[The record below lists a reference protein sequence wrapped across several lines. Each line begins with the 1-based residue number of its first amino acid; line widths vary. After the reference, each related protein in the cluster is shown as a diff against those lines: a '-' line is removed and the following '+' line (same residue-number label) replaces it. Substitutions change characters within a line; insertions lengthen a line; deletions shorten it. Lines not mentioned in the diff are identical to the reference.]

1 MDFDHIGQ
9 YILPILIV
17 LFYVFAGGK
26 KKKPQEPP
34 QQDAYPDDFD
44 DEEGLEEEEE
54 PYTPL
59 LIKRQQSLPQLPKK
73 AASSLPPVQRTLS
86 DFESAISSRHVAN
99 NIEDRSY
106 VSAISDERAQS
117 LISSGLSERIDLDQA
132 YAIKPRY
139 RISRG
144 RALLAKSSLKDAFI
158 LQEIFKKPDVF

>member
-1 MDFDHIGQ
+1 MDLDHIGQ

-17 LFYVFAGGK
+17 LFYLFAGGK

-34 QQDAYPDDFD
+34 QQEAYPDDFD
-44 DEEGLEEEEE
+44 DEEDLEDEEEEA
-54 PYTPL
+54 YTPPPL
-59 LIKRQQSLPQLPKK
+59 VQRLPRPPQK

-132 YAIKPRY
+132 YAIKPRH
-139 RISRG
+139 RPSRG
-144 RALLAKSSLKDAFI
+144 RSLLAKSSLKDAFI
-158 LQEIFKKPDVF
+158 LQEIFKRPDAF